1 MVHVACL
8 GRVEALWGLTLFQS
22 GGFSEVLNGKI
33 KGICFRNSYFVIF
46 LLVLD
51 NMLFSL
57 MSSLVC
63 NLQMGPKSDKLANL
77 L

>member
-1 MVHVACL
+1 M
-8 GRVEALWGLTLFQS
+8 
-22 GGFSEVLNGKI
+22 LNGKI
-33 KGICFRNSYFVIF
+33 KDICFRNSYLVIF